1 MHYPLNPHN
10 PHNPPTAG
18 RETRPA
24 TVTAAT
30 VGAPRSLATRL
41 FQALYVRAT
50 GLVFL
55 PVFANL
61 RARHAAPFVPVT
73 WIDRLFFTRTAAAAW
88 SFAIFG
94 VIEAGNACASSI
106 WGGYLCTAFTSVFS
120 SELKSV
126 ISLMCTAGAVG
137 LWMLDDGQS
146 KIKLMILR
154 IVAGTLV
161 LFNLISIW
169 ATVTSQSSSCS
180 SS

>member
-1 MHYPLNPHN
+1 MRNQQFH
-10 PHNPPTAG
+10 
-18 RETRPA
+18 
-24 TVTAAT
+24 
-30 VGAPRSLATRL
+30 TRL
-41 FQALYVRAT
+41 FQTLFTRWTSLAY
-50 GLVFL
+50 L

-61 RARHAAPFVPVT
+61 RERHAQPFVPQT
-73 WIDRLFFTRTAAAAW
+73 WIDRLFFTRTAAIGW
-88 SFAIFG
+88 SFLIVGAVEG
-94 VIEAGNACASSI
+94 GNAWASSI

-120 SELKSV
+120 SELKTV
-126 ISLMCTAGAVG
+126 ISLVCTAGAVG

-169 ATVTSQSSSCS
+169 ATVTGQSSSCS